1 MSSGLSVALPLT
13 LSPVFGPYALNTT
26 FYELAKQNL
35 KMLLL
40 TAPGEK
46 IMNPSFGV
54 GLKTYLFE
62 MNGESTYSAI
72 REKIGEQV
80 KIYLPYIRITG
91 LDFKIPENNPDFYP
105 HNLSMTVSFT
115 IVPLQIVASLELTV
129 GVV

>member
-26 FYELAKQNL
+26 FYELAAQNL
-35 KMLLL
+35 KMLIL

-62 MNGESTYSAI
+62 MNEESTYSAI

-80 KIYLPYIRITG
+80 KIYLPYIKITG

-105 HNLSMTVSFT
+105 HDLSMTVSFT
-115 IVPLQIVASLELTV
+115 IIPLQIVASLELTV
-129 GVV
+129 GVA